1 MDGGGDAALK
11 PVERVRRLEDLARLA
26 GVSTAT
32 VSRALNDSDLIS
44 PETKRRVWELARR
57 HAYPVRRPAPTTG
70 GREGKTLALVIPAP
84 LGREARLSDPFYL
97 ELVGGIGDAARD
109 RGCDFLVSH
118 AAPGD
123 ADALAAVL
131 DSARADGVI
140 FLGQSS
146 LHDHFNALAERDG
159 RFVVWGAALPEQRY
173 CSVGSDNLKGGAR
186 ATAHLARLG
195 RRRIAFLGDT
205 EAPELQQRLQ
215 GYRDALAE
223 AGLPFDT
230 HLVQP
235 AHFDLESAA
244 EAVDFLA
251 ARGVAFDGVV
261 AASDMI
267 ALGAIRALVRR
278 GRRVPEDVSV
288 VGYDDLAIAR
298 YNHPALTTVRQD
310 VGKGGVL
317 LVSKLM
323 TLVNGGAAASE
334 RLPTELV
341 VRESCG
347 A

>member
-1 MDGGGDAALK
+1 MDGSPDPLRPA
-11 PVERVRRLEDLARLA
+11 ERVRRLEDLARLA

-57 HAYPVRRPAPTTG
+57 HAYPVRRPAPTTS
-70 GREGKTLALVIPAP
+70 GREAKTVALVIPAP

-123 ADALAAVL
+123 AAGLVSVL
-131 DSARADGVI
+131 ESNRADGVI
-140 FLGQSS
+140 FLGQSR
-146 LHDHFNALAERDG
+146 LHDQFNALADRHD
-159 RFVVWGAALPEQRY
+159 RFVVWGADLPDQRY
-173 CSVGSDNLKGGAR
+173 CAVGSDNLRGGAR
-186 ATAHLARLG
+186 ATAHLIRLG

-205 EAPELQQRLQ
+205 DAPELMQRLQ
-215 GYRDALAE
+215 GYQEAVEE
-223 AGLPFDT
+223 AGIPYDPR
-230 HLVQP
+230 LVQP
-235 AHFDLESAA
+235 AHFDIESAA
-244 EAVDFLA
+244 EAVDLLA
-251 ARGVAFDGVV
+251 ARRVDFDGVV

-267 ALGAIRALVRR
+267 ALGAIRALIQR

-288 VGYDDLAIAR
+288 VGYDDVAIAR

-323 TLVNGGAAASE
+323 TLVNGGRAYGE

>member
-1 MDGGGDAALK
+1 MDGGGEKLRVAE
-11 PVERVRRLEDLARLA
+11 PVKRLEDLARLA

-57 HAYPVRRPAPTTG
+57 HAYPVRRPAPTTS
-70 GREGKTLALVIPAP
+70 GRTAKTIALVIPAP

-118 AAPGD
+118 AAPAD
-123 ADALAAVL
+123 ADALGDVL
-131 DSARADGVI
+131 DSNRADGVI
-140 FLGQSS
+140 FLGQSR
-146 LHDHFNALAERDG
+146 LHDAFNALADRHN
-159 RFVVWGAALPEQRY
+159 RFVVWGAELPDQHY
-173 CSVGSDNLKGGAR
+173 CSVGSDNLRGGAR
-186 ATAHLARLG
+186 ATAHLVRLG

-205 EAPELQQRLQ
+205 DAPELQQRLQ

-223 AGLPFDT
+223 AGLTYDER
-230 HLVQP
+230 LVQP
-235 AHFDLESAA
+235 AHFDIESAA
-244 EAVDFLA
+244 EAVDLLS
-251 ARGVAFDGVV
+251 ARGVTFDGLV

-267 ALGAIRALVRR
+267 ALGAIRALIQR
-278 GRRVPEDVSV
+278 GRSVPQDVSV
-288 VGYDDLAIAR
+288 VGYDDVAIAR

-310 VGKGGVL
+310 VTKGGVL
-317 LVSKLM
+317 LVAKLM
-323 TLVNGGAAASE
+323 TLVNGGRAVGE

>member
-1 MDGGGDAALK
+1 MDGGADRAVR
-11 PVERVRRLEDLARLA
+11 PVERARRLEDLARLA

-57 HAYPVRRPAPTTG
+57 HSYPVRRPAPSNA
-70 GREGKTLALVIPAP
+70 GREARTIALVIPAP

-118 AAPGD
+118 AAPSD
-123 ADALAAVL
+123 ADSLAAVL
-131 DSARADGVI
+131 ESSRADGVI
-140 FLGQSS
+140 FLGQSR
-146 LHDHFNALAERDG
+146 LHDQFNAMAERDR
-159 RFVVWGAALPEQRY
+159 RFVVWGAALGDQGY

-205 EAPELQQRLQ
+205 DAPELQQRLQ
-215 GYRDALAE
+215 GYREALAE
-223 AGLPFDT
+223 AGLPFDER
-230 HLVQP
+230 LVQP
-235 AHFDLESAA
+235 AHFDLDSAA
-244 EAVDFLA
+244 EAVDLLA
-251 ARGVAFDGVV
+251 ARGVSFDGLV

-267 ALGAIRALVRR
+267 ALGAIRALIAR
-278 GRRVPEDVSV
+278 GRRVPQDVAV
-288 VGYDDLAIAR
+288 VGYDDVAIAR
-298 YNHPALTTVRQD
+298 YNHPALTTIRQD
-310 VGKGGVL
+310 VGKGGVM

-323 TLVNGGAAASE
+323 TLVNGGAAYSE